1 MALAL
6 GDFTVAGGGSSG
18 GGGFVV
24 WIKDKEMNQPLSA
37 SKLFERD
44 ISEQRIS
51 ILRGKIDLCFNDI
64 IRLEAVRN
72 YTRFVLKDGRKLLTS
87 KTISFYEALLFENF
101 VRVHKS
107 HLLNRL
113 YITEKS
119 KTHILMS
126 DGTEVEV
133 SRRKWRIAEH
143 IFN

>member
-1 MALAL
+1 
-6 GDFTVAGGGSSG
+6 
-18 GGGFVV
+18 
-24 WIKDKEMNQPLSA
+24 MNQPLLP
-37 SKLFERD
+37 SKLFEQD
-44 ISEQRIS
+44 MSEQRIS
-51 ILRGKIDLCFNDI
+51 ILRGKIDLCASDI

-133 SRRKWRIAEH
+133 SRRKRRMTKYVIK
-143 IFN
+143 